1 MDSSEILQLFNKTII
16 GDYEDEGAWE
26 AVSALHGHG
35 DRETFE
41 TAAKWIRAQEP
52 LKRARAA
59 DVLAQLRQPGWSGT
73 GEPIRMFRE
82 ESFVLVVEMLEAEG
96 EPLVL
101 SSGIS
106 ALGHL
111 RKSASIP
118 VILKHLNHPDHV
130 VRLSAAMALGSFPD
144 DELAI
149 SGLLALTGDEDAG
162 VREEAAVGLGKRR
175 DIRLL
180 PVLRGMLDAPDLKL
194 RVAEAASALLGLPED
209 PAEWKVED
217 YKDSLNKQFGY
228 DAA

>member
-149 SGLLALTGDEDAG
+149 SGLLALTGDEDAC
-162 VREEAAVGLGKRR
+162 VRDWAVFGLGVSGSA
-175 DIRLL
+175 DSTEIR
-180 PVLRGMLDAPDLKL
+180 
-194 RVAEAASALLGLPED
+194 EALLR
-209 PAEWKVED
+209 
-217 YKDSLNKQFGY
+217 Y
-228 DAA
+228 DACRIRMRTCAKKLPLV